1 MEMNMKFSEAT
12 LAMLKNFATINAG
25 VVLNPGHVQ
34 RTWSIDMSILVEVE
48 LEENMPTQFGIYDLN
63 QFLGNI
69 TTLSDPEL
77 DFTSERVVMK
87 DSSMNILYRS
97 CDANLIKSPP
107 NKSLS
112 IDNPDITFDLSQ
124 ATLTKM
130 LRLASM
136 NNLSTISV
144 IGTDGRMKM
153 QAHDKSNDKS
163 NEVFSDL
170 CEWTGEDFSC
180 MFKVDNLKIIPDD
193 YVVEIKKNA
202 FSKFASKNRKLKYF
216 ITLQTK

>member
-1 MEMNMKFSEAT
+1 MKFSETT
-12 LAMLKNFATINAG
+12 LAMLKNFAAINSG
-25 VVLNPGHVQ
+25 VVLNSGHVQ

-48 LEENMPTQFGIYDLN
+48 LEENIPAQFGIYDLN

-69 TTLSDPEL
+69 TTLNDPEL
-77 DFTSERVVMK
+77 EFSSDHVTMR
-87 DSSMNILYRS
+87 DGSMNIKYRS

-112 IDNPDITFDLSQ
+112 IDKPDIAFDLTQ
-124 ATLTKM
+124 TTLTKM
-130 LRLASM
+130 LRLAAM

-144 IGTDGRMKM
+144 IGSNGRMKL
-153 QAHDKSNDKS
+153 QAHDKNNDMS
-163 NEVFSDL
+163 NEVISDL
-170 CEWTGEDFSC
+170 CEWSGEDFSC

-193 YVVEIKKNA
+193 YCVEVKKNA
-202 FSKFASKNRKLKYF
+202 FSKFTSKNRKLKYF